1 MNMLDRFFD
10 ALLRIHPAIRKIM
23 GVLYV
28 TLIVALYVV
37 ADAWLTAKFPRFP
50 FLSF

>member
-1 MNMLDRFFD
+1 MLDRFFS

-28 TLIVALYVV
+28 TLMVALYIV
-37 ADAWLTAKFPRFP
+37 ADAWLAAKFPHFP
-50 FLSF
+50 SWPF